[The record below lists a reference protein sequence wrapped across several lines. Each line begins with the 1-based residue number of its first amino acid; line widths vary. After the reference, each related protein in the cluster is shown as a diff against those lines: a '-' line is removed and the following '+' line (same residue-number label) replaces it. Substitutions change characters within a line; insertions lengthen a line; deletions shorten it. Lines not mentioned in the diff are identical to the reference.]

1 MAAGTIGAMDPSDS
15 LQRALVGQC
24 DRLVA
29 KLDGLGEYDVRRP
42 LTPTG
47 TNLLG
52 LVKHVASI
60 QLGYLGDCFGRRS
73 GIPLPWYDE
82 ATADPDLDGDM
93 WVTAEESREDV
104 LGLMR
109 ASSAHAA
116 ATLAELPLDTVGE
129 VAWWPEARRHP
140 TLHHVALHLIVDV
153 AGHAGHADILR
164 ELLDGAAG
172 YRPGNTNL
180 PDRDADAWS
189 AFSARI
195 ESAAR
200 EAAGMPPA

>member
-1 MAAGTIGAMDPSDS
+1 MIGPMDPTTS
-15 LQRALVGQC
+15 LQVALAGQC

-60 QLGYLGDCFGRRS
+60 QLGYLGDCFGRPS

-82 ATADPDLDGDM
+82 ATADPDLDGDL
-93 WVTAEESREDV
+93 WVTAQEPRAEILD
-104 LGLMR
+104 LMR

-129 VAWWPEARRHP
+129 VPWWPEVRRYP
-140 TLHHVALHLIVDV
+140 TLHHVALHLVLDV

-164 ELLDGAAG
+164 ELLDGAVG
-172 YRPGNTNL
+172 YRPGTTNL
-180 PDRDADAWS
+180 PDRDADAWG

-195 ESAAR
+195 EAAAR